1 MAAASFIRGIRRAIP
16 AAVSP
21 NPLIGTLQMASNK
34 VEQLRAALQS
44 ELAPLSLEIID
55 DSAHHAGHAGARE
68 GGHFRVELVAA
79 AFKGRSQ
86 LERHRLVYAA
96 VAPLMGQGVH
106 ALSIIAR
113 APEETV

>member
-1 MAAASFIRGIRRAIP
+1 MPS
-16 AAVSP
+16 
-21 NPLIGTLQMASNK
+21 TK
-34 VEQLRAALQS
+34 VEQLRLVLER
-44 ELAPLSLEIID
+44 ELTPLSLEIID
-55 DSAHHAGHAGARE
+55 DSAKHAGHAGARE
-68 GGHFRVELVAA
+68 GGHYRVVLVAE

-113 APEETV
+113 TPEEKV

>member
-1 MAAASFIRGIRRAIP
+1 MPSIKVAEIR
-16 AAVSP
+16 
-21 NPLIGTLQMASNK
+21 L
-34 VEQLRAALQS
+34 ALER
-44 ELAPLSLEIID
+44 ELTPLSLEIID
-55 DSAHHAGHAGARE
+55 DSAKHAGHAGARE
-68 GGHFRVELVAA
+68 GGHFRVVLVAE

-113 APEETV
+113 TPDEIVQ

>member
-1 MAAASFIRGIRRAIP
+1 MS
-16 AAVSP
+16 S
-21 NPLIGTLQMASNK
+21 TK
-34 VEQLRAALQS
+34 VEQLRLALER
-44 ELAPLSLEIID
+44 ELSPRSLEIFD
-55 DSAHHAGHAGARE
+55 DSAKHAGHAGARE
-68 GGHFRVELVAA
+68 GGHFRVVLVAD

-113 APEETV
+113 TPDELVQ

>member
-1 MAAASFIRGIRRAIP
+1 MA
-16 AAVSP
+16 P
-21 NPLIGTLQMASNK
+21 NQ
-34 VEQLRAALQS
+34 VEQLRAALEG

-68 GGHFRVELVAA
+68 GGHFRVVLVAA

>member
-1 MAAASFIRGIRRAIP
+1 MPSTQVEELRRA
-16 AAVSP
+16 
-21 NPLIGTLQMASNK
+21 L
-34 VEQLRAALQS
+34 ER
-44 ELAPLSLEIID
+44 ELTPLSLEIID
-55 DSAHHAGHAGARE
+55 DSAKHAGHAGARE
-68 GGHFRVELVAA
+68 GGHYRVVLVAG

-113 APEETV
+113 APEEIV